1 MNLGLRRW
9 IGLLRV
15 INKNSLIKYWFIM
28 AVNKVIGLILIS
40 ISKILM
46 LHSITSIYISQCLNS
61 TVSIPSFFTQDM
73 IDFFQFEKSGL
84 GKGIRMTLILI
95 LPSLGIEFYKN
106 KKDRLI
112 TIPLLLKTAGIIMF
126 TALLFYI
133 LFYPFFE

>member
-1 MNLGLRRW
+1 
-9 IGLLRV
+9 
-15 INKNSLIKYWFIM
+15 M

-40 ISKILM
+40 ISILLI

-84 GKGIRMTLILI
+84 GKGIRITLILI